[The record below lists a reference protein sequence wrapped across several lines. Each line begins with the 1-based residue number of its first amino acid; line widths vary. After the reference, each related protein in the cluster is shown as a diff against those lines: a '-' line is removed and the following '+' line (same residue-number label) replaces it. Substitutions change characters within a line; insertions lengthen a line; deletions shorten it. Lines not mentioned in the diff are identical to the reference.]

1 MGFIEIIQMVLRDLA
16 LRKFRSSLATLGIIF
31 GVASVLA
38 MISISEGAKQ
48 VEVARYSALGVK
60 NIILSTVKP
69 LDTDKKL
76 SEQNTIARYG
86 LLRKDLEH
94 IQKTFAK
101 VSYLVGL
108 RNLRKNLY
116 HPSSTKKLDLTV
128 LATESLYI
136 KVISGKVS
144 KGRFLTEL
152 DNKDSKRVCIVGTK
166 ASRQLFKFYDPL
178 QQGLRIDSDFY
189 SCVGLLDY
197 IPSKAGEKFD
207 PNNCVFIPMSTAEL
221 LYGDQS
227 IVYEVGKEESVEVQ
241 LDYIIL
247 QMENEKEVTPTARRL
262 ENYFKKTHKQQDYE
276 IFVPIELLRQK
287 ESTQK
292 TWALVMGM
300 IAGISLLVGGIGIMN
315 IMLANVSDRRK
326 EIGTRRALGARRK
339 DILRQFVLE
348 AATLTGLGGFV
359 GVVVGYIIGAGISH
373 YAGWPVFIP
382 RWAVALSVSV
392 SCFTGLFFGYW
403 PAHQAAKV
411 LPIEAL
417 RTQ

>member
-1 MGFIEIIQMVLRDLA
+1 MSFVEIIQVVLRDLA

-60 NIILSTVKP
+60 NIIISSVKP
-69 LDTDKKL
+69 LDTEKKL
-76 SEQNTIARYG
+76 SEQTHGARYG

-94 IQKTFAK
+94 IQKTFLK
-101 VSYLVGL
+101 ISHLVGI

-128 LATESLYI
+128 LATDPLYL
-136 KVISGKVS
+136 KVISGNIA
-144 KGRFLTEL
+144 KGRFLTDL
-152 DNKDSKRVCIVGTK
+152 DNQSAKKVCVVGTK
-166 ASRQLFKFYDPL
+166 ASRQLFKFYNPL
-178 QQGLRIDSDFY
+178 QQSLRIDNDY
-189 SCVGLLDY
+189 YQCIGLLDY
-197 IPSKAGEKFD
+197 VPSKAGEKFD
-207 PNNCVFIPMSTAEL
+207 PNNAVFIPMETARL
-221 LYGDQS
+221 LYKDEVV
-227 IVYEVGKEESVEVQ
+227 VYEVGKQESVEVQ
-241 LDYIIL
+241 LDHILL
-247 QMENEKEVTPTARRL
+247 QMESERDVTPTARRL
-262 ENYFKKTHKQQDYE
+262 ENYFQKTHKQQDYE
-276 IFVPIELLRQK
+276 VFVPIELLRQK

-348 AATLTGLGGFV
+348 AATLTGLGGFA
-359 GVVVGYIIGAGISH
+359 GVVVGYMLGAGISH

-382 RWAVALSVSV
+382 RWAVVLSVSV
-392 SCFTGLFFGYW
+392 SCLTGLIFGYW